1 MSRRI
6 AEPPSSTAAV
16 IKQTKPFRSVGQEG
30 VIALL
35 LAGEALQNRLA
46 DFFAAYGE
54 LTCQQYNVLR
64 ILRGAG
70 PDGLPTL
77 EIVERMIERTPG
89 ITRLLDRLE
98 EKGFIS
104 RERPDE
110 DRRRVI
116 ARATDKALDLLK
128 TIDPEI
134 NRVEDESFGCFSEE
148 ETATMAA
155 LLARLRE
162 HLVQR

>member
-1 MSRRI
+1 MTHRE
-6 AEPPSSTAAV
+6 AGPQSSTAVA
-16 IKQTKPFRSVGQEG
+16 IKKTKPFRSLGQEG

-35 LAGEALQNRLA
+35 LAGEALQNRLT
-46 DFFAAYGE
+46 DFFAAYEE
-54 LTCQQYNVLR
+54 LTRQQYNVLR

-104 RERPDE
+104 RERPDH

-116 ARATDKALDLLK
+116 ARATQKALDLLA

-134 NRVEDESFGCFSEE
+134 NRLEVASFDCLSDG
-148 ETATMAA
+148 ETATLVS

-162 HLVQR
+162 HLGRA